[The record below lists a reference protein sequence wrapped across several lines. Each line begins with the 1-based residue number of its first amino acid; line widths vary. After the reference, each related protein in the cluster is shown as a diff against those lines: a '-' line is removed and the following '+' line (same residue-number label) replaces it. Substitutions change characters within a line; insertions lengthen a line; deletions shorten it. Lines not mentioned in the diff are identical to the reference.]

1 MQRRAEKI
9 GLQLTLEQIDKWN
22 VNDLNDFYRQENLTD
37 LQKGLAKAIY
47 KRLYDRRR
55 KNCVITESFDAA
67 SSTSKTSEVEEL
79 NEEEEEML
87 NFYKGQYI
95 FMIDSLLPQKIFQK
109 YLFRNNSKISS

>member
-1 MQRRAEKI
+1 MQRRADKI

-47 KRLYDRRR
+47 KRLCDRRR

-67 SSTSKTSEVEEL
+67 SSASKTSEEEEEL
-79 NEEEEEML
+79 NEEEEEIL

-95 FMIDSLLPQKIFQK
+95 FMIDSLFVASK
-109 YLFRNNSKISS
+109 YL